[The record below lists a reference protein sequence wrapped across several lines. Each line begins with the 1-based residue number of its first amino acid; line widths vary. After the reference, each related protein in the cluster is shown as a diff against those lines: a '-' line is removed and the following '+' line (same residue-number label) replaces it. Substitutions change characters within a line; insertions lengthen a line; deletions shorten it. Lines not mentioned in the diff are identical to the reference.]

1 MNIYN
6 ACVSEFITKFDASKD
21 PDLWVKL
28 INEEADE
35 LIEASANMI
44 KEYCDLMYVIQGCD
58 IVSNMSGRDKE
69 DILPPYLKTKLT
81 RIINIMEN
89 LLGAYD
95 DDMIDAAFLRVHAS
109 NMSKL
114 GEDGKPIR
122 RSDGKIQKGPN
133 YKPANLLDLV
143 Y

>member
-6 ACVSEFITKFDASKD
+6 AAVAEFIEKFDASKD
-21 PDLWVKL
+21 KHLWVKL

-35 LIEASANMI
+35 LIEATANLL
-44 KEYCDLMYVIQGCD
+44 KEYCDLMYVIHGCD
-58 IVSNMSGRDKE
+58 LVAGDSKE
-69 DILPPYLKTKLT
+69 DILPPYLKVKLT
-81 RIINIMEN
+81 RIIAIMGAV
-89 LLGAYD
+89 LGAFD
-95 DDMIDAAFLRVHAS
+95 DDTIDEAFLRVHAS

-133 YKPANLLDLV
+133 YKPPVLSDLV